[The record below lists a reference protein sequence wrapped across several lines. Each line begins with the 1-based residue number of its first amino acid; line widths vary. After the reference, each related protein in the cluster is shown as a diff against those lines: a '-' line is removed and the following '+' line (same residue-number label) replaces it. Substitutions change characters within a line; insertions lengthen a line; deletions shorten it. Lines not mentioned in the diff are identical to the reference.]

1 MSNRTGSPFRHLPS
15 LAALRVF
22 EAAGRHLSF
31 TNAAAELCVTTSAVS
46 RQIRALEDEIG
57 RPLFVRQPRGLALTK
72 EGAVYFGR
80 VAEALRRL
88 DDASATLRGTGP
100 RLRLRL
106 SVLASFAGNWLVPRL
121 PAFERAHPDID
132 VAMEAT
138 TRYADFARDPVD
150 LAIRFGTGPWEGLA
164 SEPLFPLEFYP
175 VCRPD
180 RVRGRPPLR
189 GGGPPIRKPADLARH
204 TWLEE
209 VHIPTA
215 WPLWLAAAGVA
226 GLEPARRL
234 TYDHAQLMLDAA
246 MAGQGIAL
254 TSDVIA
260 ERPLRERRLV
270 RPFAITATAPWTY
283 HLVMRPDDRRDPA
296 VSAFR
301 EWIVAEV
308 ATWRR
313 ALGSATPRAVKR
325 ARASAEA
332 QPPARARR
340 R

>member
-1 MSNRTGSPFRHLPS
+1 MATLPFRNLPS

-31 TNAAAELCVTTSAVS
+31 TNAAVELCVTTSAVS
-46 RQIRALEDEIG
+46 RQIRALENELG
-57 RPLFVRQPRGLALTK
+57 RTLFARQPRGLALTK
-72 EGAVYFGR
+72 EGAAYLGQI
-80 VAEALRRL
+80 ADALRRI
-88 DDASATLRGTGP
+88 DDASATLRGTGA
-100 RLRLRL
+100 RRKLRL

-138 TRYADFARDPVD
+138 TRYADFGRDPVD

-164 SEPLFPLEFYP
+164 SEPLFPLEFYA
-175 VCRPD
+175 VCRPE
-180 RVRGRPPLR
+180 RTRGRPPLR
-189 GGGPPIRKPADLARH
+189 TPADLARH

-209 VHIPTA
+209 VHIPQA

-226 GLEPARRL
+226 GLEPVRRL

-260 ERPLRERRLV
+260 ERALRERRLI
-270 RPFAITATAPWTY
+270 RAFPITVTAPWTY
-283 HLVMRPDDRRDPA
+283 HLVMRPDDGADPA
-296 VSAFR
+296 VRAFR
-301 EWIVAEV
+301 AWIVGAV
-308 ATWRR
+308 AAWR
-313 ALGSATPRAVKR
+313 
-325 ARASAEA
+325 
-332 QPPARARR
+332 QRR
-340 R
+340 

>member
-1 MSNRTGSPFRHLPS
+1 MSERTAGTPFRNLPS

-46 RQIRALEDEIG
+46 RQIRALEEELG
-57 RPLFVRQPRGLALTK
+57 RPLFTREPRGLALTK
-72 EGAVYFGR
+72 DGAVYLSH
-80 VAEALRRL
+80 VADALRRL
-88 DDASATLRGTGP
+88 HDATVTLGGRGV
-100 RLRLRL
+100 RRKLRL

-121 PAFERAHPDID
+121 LSFEHAHPDID

-138 TRYADFARDPVD
+138 TRYADFSRDPVD
-150 LAIRFGTGPWEGLA
+150 VAIRFGTGPWDGLV

-175 VCRPD
+175 VCRAPE
-180 RVRGRPPLR
+180 RARARPPLR
-189 GGGPPIRKPADLARH
+189 TPADLARH

-226 GLEPARRL
+226 GLEPVRRL

-260 ERPLRERRLV
+260 ERALHEHRLV

-283 HLVMRPDDRRDPA
+283 HLVTRPDGRADPKIA
-296 VSAFR
+296 AFR
-301 EWIVAEV
+301 EWIVGEV
-308 ATWRR
+308 GAWRGR
-313 ALGSATPRAVKR
+313 GPY
-325 ARASAEA
+325 
-332 QPPARARR
+332 
-340 R
+340 

>member
-1 MSNRTGSPFRHLPS
+1 MASDDRFPHLPS

-22 EAAGRHLSF
+22 EAAARHLSF

-46 RQIRALEDEIG
+46 RQIRALEDELG
-57 RPLFVRQPRGLALTK
+57 RPLFERQPRGLVLTK
-72 EGAVYFGR
+72 GGAVYLAQ

-88 DDASATLRGTGP
+88 DDASAAFRGAGA
-100 RLRLRL
+100 RRRLRL

-150 LAIRFGTGPWEGLA
+150 VAIRFGTGPWEHVA
-164 SEPLFPLEFYP
+164 SEPLFPLEFYVVASP
-175 VCRPD
+175 AVAD
-180 RVRGRPPLR
+180 GDPPLR
-189 GGGPPIRKPADLARH
+189 TPADLARH

-209 VHIPTA
+209 VHVPQA
-215 WPLWLAAAGVA
+215 WPLWLAAAGV
-226 GLEPARRL
+226 PAIGPVRSL

-260 ERPLRERRLV
+260 ERALREGRLV
-270 RPFAITATAPWTY
+270 KPFAITAVAPWTY
-283 HLVMRPDDRRDPA
+283 HLVTRPDGVADPA
-296 VSAFR
+296 VAAFR
-301 EWIVAEV
+301 DWIIREV
-308 ATWRR
+308 AVWR
-313 ALGSATPRAVKR
+313 AGAA
-325 ARASAEA
+325 
-332 QPPARARR
+332 
-340 R
+340 